1 MDLLTEKWVE
11 FKWNISNKSLNEL
24 IDNL

>member
-1 MDLLTEKWVE
+1 MALLTEKWVE